1 MVKCTPVII
10 AIIYIVNVAI
20 PNCFCG
26 QLVFNENKWHKFALT
41 LALMSTATQLLLPQT
56 TPPKADLRDPQ
67 PTIKWSTQSLHASAL
82 FKTHF
87 FVNNSLKQTQ
97 RLRPELK
104 IDVAVI

>member
-1 MVKCTPVII
+1 MYSSHYCNNIHSKCANSRLFLWT
-10 AIIYIVNVAI
+10 
-20 PNCFCG
+20 

-67 PTIKWSTQSLHASAL
+67 PTIKWTTQSMHASAL